1 MTSFVKDCIAHVGRS
16 YIFDGMRTFSKMP
29 VEGTNKERKITRLST
44 SVAAAATY
52 IPIITTYYVL
62 EYRYKAYTIIVINIK
77 KR

>member
-1 MTSFVKDCIAHVGRS
+1 M
-16 YIFDGMRTFSKMP
+16 
-29 VEGTNKERKITRLST
+29 ST
-44 SVAAAATY
+44 TAAAAAAATY

>member
-1 MTSFVKDCIAHVGRS
+1 M
-16 YIFDGMRTFSKMP
+16 
-29 VEGTNKERKITRLST
+29 ST
-44 SVAAAATY
+44 TAAAATTTPY